1 MLNAIRVVW
10 AVLMAFYYF
19 VFIKDYKQ
27 VKLSGELDDVSVGK
41 VSVVGFITNF
51 FDTLG
56 IGSFAP
62 TVAFNKF
69 LKMGVR
75 DKDLPGL
82 LNVGDTLPVMCEA
95 VIFTT
100 VIDVEP
106 ITLVTM
112 LAASAVGS
120 WLGAGIISK
129 LDEIKIQKIMGIALL
144 VTGVLMTLGAL
155 NLMPGG
161 GEAIGL
167 TGIKLVIGIVGNFIL
182 GALMTAGIGLYAPC
196 MALVYFLGL
205 SPAVAFP
212 IMMGSCATLM
222 PVCSVKFIKEGA
234 YPRKAALLLGLFG
247 AIGVFIA
254 AYIVKSLPL
263 NILRWLVIAVILYTS
278 ISMLISAYKK
288 KDSED
293 KSSTENNEND
303 K

>member
-1 MLNAIRVVW
+1 MLNFIRVVW
-10 AVLMAFYYF
+10 AILMAFYYY

-27 VKLSGELDDVSVGK
+27 VKTANELDEVSVAK
-41 VSVVGFITNF
+41 VGIVGFITNF

-129 LDEIKIQKIMGIALL
+129 LDEIKIQKIMGVALF
-144 VTGVLMTLGAL
+144 VTGILMVLGAL
-155 NLMPGG
+155 NLIQGG

-167 TGIKLVIGIVGNFIL
+167 TGGKLVLGIVGNFIL

-234 YPRKAALLLGLFG
+234 YPRKASLLLGLFG
-247 AIGVFIA
+247 AIGVFFA

-263 NILRWLVIAVILYTS
+263 DILRWLVIVMYRI
-278 ISMLISAYKK
+278 
-288 KDSED
+288 
-293 KSSTENNEND
+293 
-303 K
+303 

>member
-1 MLNAIRVVW
+1 MLNIVRAVW
-10 AVLMAFYYF
+10 GALMVFYYY

-27 VKLSGELDDVSVGK
+27 VKAAGEIDQVSVPKAG
-41 VSVVGFITNF
+41 VIGFITNF

-100 VIDVEP
+100 VIKVEP

-112 LAASAVGS
+112 LAASAIGS
-120 WLGAGIISK
+120 YVGAGIISK
-129 LDEIKIQKIMGIALL
+129 LDELKIQKIMGLALL
-144 VTGVLMTLGAL
+144 VTGILMTLSAL

-167 TGIKLVIGIVGNFIL
+167 SGIKLVIGIIGNFIL

-205 SPAVAFP
+205 SPQVAFP

-234 YPRKAALLLGLFG
+234 YPRKASLLLGLFG

-263 NILRWLVIAVILYTS
+263 NILRWLVIAVIFYTS
-278 ISMLISAYKK
+278 ISMLVTAN
-288 KDSED
+288 
-293 KSSTENNEND
+293 KSSKAKANENKENSD
-303 K
+303 V

>member
-1 MLNAIRVVW
+1 MLNFVRVVW
-10 AVLMAFYYF
+10 AVLMAFYYY

-27 VKLSGELDDVSVGK
+27 VKVSGELDDVSVGK
-41 VSVVGFITNF
+41 VGVVGFITNF

-120 WLGAGIISK
+120 WLGAGVIAK

-155 NLMPGG
+155 KLMPGG

-196 MALVYFLGL
+196 MALVYFLGM

-222 PVCSVKFIKEGA
+222 PVCSIKFIKEGA
-234 YPRKAALLLGLFG
+234 YPRKATLLLGLFG

-263 NILRWLVIAVILYTS
+263 DILRWLVIAVIFYTS
-278 ISMLISAYKK
+278 ISMLVSAYKCK
-288 KDSED
+288 GSED
-293 KSSTENNEND
+293 NTTIENKDND

>member
-1 MLNAIRVVW
+1 MLNFIRVVW
-10 AVLMAFYYF
+10 AILMAFYYY

-27 VKLSGELDDVSVGK
+27 VKTANELDEVSVAK
-41 VSVVGFITNF
+41 VGIVGFITNF

-129 LDEIKIQKIMGIALL
+129 LDEIKIQKIMGVALF
-144 VTGVLMTLGAL
+144 VTGILMVLGAL
-155 NLMPGG
+155 NLIQGG

-167 TGIKLVIGIVGNFIL
+167 TGGKLVLGIVGNFIL

-222 PVCSVKFIKEGA
+222 PVC
-234 YPRKAALLLGLFG
+234 
-247 AIGVFIA
+247 
-254 AYIVKSLPL
+254 
-263 NILRWLVIAVILYTS
+263 
-278 ISMLISAYKK
+278 
-288 KDSED
+288 
-293 KSSTENNEND
+293 
-303 K
+303 

>member
-1 MLNAIRVVW
+1 MLNIVRAVW
-10 AVLMAFYYF
+10 AALMVFYYY

-27 VKLSGELDDVSVGK
+27 VKAVGELDQVSVPK
-41 VSVVGFITNF
+41 VGVTGFITNF

-82 LNVGDTLPVMCEA
+82 LNVGDTLPVMLEA

-100 VIDVEP
+100 VIAVEP

-112 LAASAVGS
+112 LAASAIGS
-120 WLGAGIISK
+120 YVGAGIISK
-129 LDEIKIQKIMGIALL
+129 LDELKIQKIMGLALL
-144 VTGVLMTLGAL
+144 VTGVLMALSAL

-167 TGIKLVIGIVGNFIL
+167 SGIKLVIGIVGNFIL

-205 SPAVAFP
+205 SPQVAFP

-234 YPRKAALLLGLFG
+234 YPRKAALILSIS
-247 AIGVFIA
+247 AVVGVFIA
-254 AYIVKSLPL
+254 AYLVKSLPL
-263 NILRWLVIAVILYTS
+263 EVLTWLVIVVIFYTS
-278 ISMLISAYKK
+278 ASMLSGASKASKATEKK
-288 KDSED
+288 ALEA
-293 KSSTENNEND
+293 
-303 K
+303 